1 MEILLEL
8 NQKYGTGYQVHLLH
22 GPVDSVMDVE
32 PFTLYDAAQGA
43 QIAVDEINK
52 AMQTDYKLWEC
63 MKITDEALQ
72 ANKSRDFASAQLF
85 QDIKTGRHKLT
96 QPKPTYDIMKR
107 DVDGE
112 EEILFTGRGVVL
124 FCFLTWVDE
133 KNAKSKLFLQR
144 YCNLIAMRGYGKG
157 ASEILAEVLAMGK
170 DEGVDW
176 VRDTY
181 DKYIHDDMEAM
192 QIMQGLIERGK
203 QK

>member
-52 AMQTDYKLWEC
+52 AMQTEYKLWEC

-72 ANKSRDFASAQLF
+72 ANKSRDFASAQFLR
-85 QDIKTGRHKLT
+85 DIKSGAYKLVR
-96 QPKPTYDIMKR
+96 PNPRPDVMKQE
-107 DVDGE
+107 VDGE
-112 EEILFTGRGVVL
+112 EEILFTARGVVL
-124 FCFLTWVDE
+124 MAFLLWVDE

-157 ASEILAEVLAMGK
+157 ASKILAEVLAMGK
-170 DEGVDW
+170 DEGVEW

-181 DKYIHDDMEAM
+181 DKYIRDDMEAI
-192 QIMQGLIERGK
+192 QIMQELIERGK
-203 QK
+203 CQ

>member
-72 ANKSRDFASAQLF
+72 ANKSRDFASAQFLR
-85 QDIKTGRHKLT
+85 DIKSGTYKLAR
-96 QPKPTYDIMKR
+96 PKPTPDVMKQE
-107 DVDGE
+107 VDGE
-112 EEILFTGRGVVL
+112 EEILFTARGVVL
-124 FCFLTWVDE
+124 MAFLLWVDE

-170 DEGVDW
+170 DEGVEW

-181 DKYIHDDMEAM
+181 DKYIHDDMEAI
-192 QIMQGLIERGK
+192 QIMHELIERGK
-203 QK
+203 